1 MNGRTAIETASA
13 SGDLTFRVSAIDP
26 LGADSELRITIFS
39 PTENSE
45 ISESF
50 RCEYLVEPIN
60 LTGEVIGTNPFHVI
74 RLAVF
79 QVRVKLHYRFPDW
92 CLRYASGA
100 RMDLGYEE
108 SA

>member
-1 MNGRTAIETASA
+1 MNGRTAIETASVNGA
-13 SGDLTFRVSAIDP
+13 LTFRVPAIDP
-26 LGADSELRITIFS
+26 FGAESEVRITIFS
-39 PTENSE
+39 PTETSE

-50 RCEYLVEPIN
+50 RCEYLVEPLN
-60 LTGEVIGTNPFHVI
+60 LAGAVIAANPLHAI

-79 QVRVKLHYRFPDW
+79 QVRVKLHYRFPGW
-92 CLRYASGA
+92 CLMYASGG